1 MRENHAKEKLLRGEP
16 VFGCAALGT
25 HYPELA
31 HTYAASGFD
40 FLLIENEHWPMSLE
54 SDQLLVRAARAA
66 DITAITRVPDA
77 EYHLVARTLDTGAEG
92 IIVPRVETP
101 ERAAE
106 VVSWSRFP
114 PEGRRGC
121 GPGPLLYDYESVPLP
136 EALEHW
142 NRNTLVVIQA
152 ESQQA
157 IERIDEIAAVP
168 GLDAIMIGPADLSIS
183 LGIPLQLDH
192 PDFVRSVEAVS
203 QACANHSIISGM
215 FMGDVERVKR
225 YVGLGMRLFSCGGDI
240 GLIRQAGTELV
251 TKLRAGAQEVLG

>member
-1 MRENHAKEKLLRGEP
+1 MRTNHAKEKLLRGEP
-16 VFGCAALGT
+16 VFGCAALGAP
-25 HYPELA
+25 YPELA
-31 HTYAASGFD
+31 HAYAAAGFD
-40 FLLIENEHWPMSLE
+40 FMLLENEHWPMSLE
-54 SDQLLVRAARAA
+54 SDQLLVRAGRAA
-66 DITAITRVPDA
+66 NIPVITRVPDA

-106 VVSWSRFP
+106 VVSWARFP

-152 ESQQA
+152 ESKSA
-157 IERIDEIAAVP
+157 IERIDELAAVP

-183 LGIPLQLDH
+183 LGVPGQMDH
-192 PDFVRSVEAVS
+192 PSFVRSVKRLAK
-203 QACANHSIISGM
+203 ACKAHGIASGM
-215 FMGDVERVKR
+215 FVGDPERIKAYLR
-225 YVGLGMRLFSCGGDI
+225 LGLRLFSCGGDI
-240 GLIRQAGTELV
+240 GLIRQAATDLV
-251 TKLRAGAQEVLG
+251 RKLKAVAQEALA